1 MVLVISAMRGCLWLP
16 ACSSTPWTDRDD
28 EMECGGMPTTP
39 RGPPPFSSST
49 STAPSS
55 FPSLRLKRHSGGRMI
70 AEQSG
75 APCSHVVSARH
86 TALGF
91 SHAPTNP
98 HDFRRNL
105 LTYIATD
112 DDYIGADQP
121 DMQLPIP
128 ADVCVTSVIFPAHAR
143 RMPVTLRPFA
153 TSRFLCNIKKKDFC
167 VPTKCHC
174 SCATHSPGFQP
185 SHAPLSLPPM
195 SHHCFVGLFGGP

>member
-1 MVLVISAMRGCLWLP
+1 
-16 ACSSTPWTDRDD
+16 
-28 EMECGGMPTTP
+28 
-39 RGPPPFSSST
+39 
-49 STAPSS
+49 
-55 FPSLRLKRHSGGRMI
+55 MI

-98 HDFRRNL
+98 HDFRRNV

-128 ADVCVTSVIFPAHAR
+128 ADACVTSVIFPAHAR
-143 RMPVTLRPFA
+143 RMPVILRPFA
-153 TSRFLCNIKKKDFC
+153 TSRFLYNMKKEKR
-167 VPTKCHC
+167 KRIL
-174 SCATHSPGFQP
+174 AFQQNAIALAP
-185 SHAPLSLPPM
+185 SILLGS
-195 SHHCFVGLFGGP
+195 SHHTLRYRSLRCLTTASLASLEALERALLSTI